1 MNAAIIWMDYLF
13 HRRSYHVRTIQQECR
28 RDNMNLRKAL
38 NEAISRLQT
47 NQEDVIDR
55 SLIKNI
61 LLDWHAKK
69 GKAKRDVMI
78 LLGSILHFTEDEKD
92 KAFIGDGPGT
102 FDMVYGAV
110 AAPLPPAKLNVDKIE
125 GDNVREK
132 WVNFLLAET
141 GDEEGG
147 GS

>member
-1 MNAAIIWMDYLF
+1 
-13 HRRSYHVRTIQQECR
+13 
-28 RDNMNLRKAL
+28 MNLRKAL
-38 NEAISRLQT
+38 DEAISRLQT
-47 NQEDVIDR
+47 DQEDVIDR

-61 LLDWHAKK
+61 ILDWHAKR
-69 GKAKRDVMI
+69 GKAKQDVMI

-92 KAFIGDGPGT
+92 KAFIADGPGT
-102 FDMVYGAV
+102 LGKVYDAV
-110 AAPLPPAKLNVDKIE
+110 AAPLPAPKLNVDKIE

-141 GDEEGG
+141 GDEEVE

>member
-1 MNAAIIWMDYLF
+1 
-13 HRRSYHVRTIQQECR
+13 
-28 RDNMNLRKAL
+28 
-38 NEAISRLQT
+38 
-47 NQEDVIDR
+47 
-55 SLIKNI
+55 
-61 LLDWHAKK
+61 
-69 GKAKRDVMI
+69 MI

-147 GS
+147 GSRCFAVTDAGVLMVI